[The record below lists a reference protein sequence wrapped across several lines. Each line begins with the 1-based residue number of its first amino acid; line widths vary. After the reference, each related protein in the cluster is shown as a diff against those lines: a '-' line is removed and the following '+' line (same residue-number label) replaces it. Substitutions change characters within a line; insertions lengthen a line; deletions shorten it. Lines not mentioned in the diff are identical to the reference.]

1 MPNLKSYSLF
11 KKSPVKVFSAG
22 TYGIRKLLRLSDSL
36 ANCSFCVSDISTVQL
51 KSN

>member
-22 TYGIRKLLRLSDSL
+22 TYGSQKTPQ
-36 ANCSFCVSDISTVQL
+36 TVR
-51 KSN
+51 